1 MKIVLLGYGKMGNLI
16 EKKAVGRGHSIHRII
31 DDATWTP
38 NAIEGADVAI
48 EFSNPESAKDNILKS
63 FEAKVPIVVGTT
75 GWYNDLEEIKN
86 KMNEKDGAILPATN
100 FSLGVNI
107 FFEVNRVLAKIMN
120 KKEEYA
126 VGVQEIHHTQKLD
139 SPSGTAITTA
149 NILLDEIDR
158 YDNWQERDSDKEN
171 SIAIEA
177 LRKPDVPGTHTVSYE
192 SDVDQLAIKHT
203 AKSRDG
209 FALGAVIA
217 AEFLKGT
224 TGYFTMK
231 DLIKL

>member
-1 MKIVLLGYGKMGNLI
+1 MKIVLLGYGKMGKLI
-16 EKKAVGRGHSIHRII
+16 EKKALARGHYIHGVF
-31 DDATWTP
+31 DDASWTHY
-38 NAIEGADVAI
+38 AIKGADVAI
-48 EFSNPESAKDNILKS
+48 EFSNPESAKNNILKS

-75 GWYNDLEEIKN
+75 GWYDDLEEIKK

-149 NILLDEIDR
+149 NILLEEIDR
-158 YDNWQERDSDKEN
+158 YDNWQEGDSGEEKSLE
-171 SIAIEA
+171 IEA
-177 LRKPDVPGTHTVSYE
+177 LRKPNVTGTHTVSYE

-209 FALGAVIA
+209 FALGAVLA
-217 AEFLKGT
+217 AEFFEGKIR
-224 TGYFTMK
+224 YFTMK

>member
-1 MKIVLLGYGKMGNLI
+1 MKIVLLGYGKMGKLI
-16 EKKAVGRGHSIHRII
+16 EEKAISRGHSIHLVI

-75 GWYNDLEEIKN
+75 GWYDDLEEIKK

-149 NILLDEIDR
+149 NILLEEIDR
-158 YDNWQERDSDKEN
+158 FDNWQEGDSGEEK
-171 SIAIEA
+171 SIEIEA
-177 LRKPDVPGTHTVSYE
+177 LRKPNLTGTHTVSYE

-209 FALGAVIA
+209 FALGAVLA
-217 AEFLKGT
+217 AEFLKGKS
-224 TGYFTMK
+224 GYFTMK